1 MVRCRWV
8 LPSQKVLLNGAVL
21 DQWFSQ
27 GIPRPR
33 HCLGVCYRTHF
44 RAQTSR
50 IRYFVANENEPPQA
64 VLMLG
69 FRSHPINHTCIN
81 LSQRGTV
88 HWVSIHPGPIDQGRR
103 LDSGAHL
110 DPTCF
115 QRQFIEANTTM
126 SSCAGVGSADPWLA
140 PTQGTLAS

>member
-1 MVRCRWV
+1 MVKCRWV

-44 RAQTSR
+44 QAQTSR
-50 IRYFVANENEPPQA
+50 IRYFVASENEPPQA
-64 VLMLG
+64 ALMLG

-115 QRQFIEANTTM
+115 PAPVYRGKHHYELM
-126 SSCAGVGSADPWLA
+126 CRCRKCWPMVGSNSRYF
-140 PTQGTLAS
+140 G